1 MPWCSKSKKEQN
13 KLVYAKQ
20 RFQPNTSPFCIFI
33 PRREMMFKMMRACI
47 EVKTAND
54 LWLNKENT
62 TIEEFDIV
70 ELKYKN
76 EHFMN

>member
-1 MPWCSKSKKEQN
+1 
-13 KLVYAKQ
+13 
-20 RFQPNTSPFCIFI
+20 
-33 PRREMMFKMMRACI
+33 MMFKMMRACI